1 MAFWSDGKAK
11 EPKRGF
17 RWILIMDGIE
27 TYTVKKVSKPSFS
40 ITESTHQYINHTYYY
55 PGRVEWQTI
64 SLTLVDPVNPDAAQS
79 LVEIIRDSG
88 YAPAAT
94 EEDYKTMS
102 KSKSTGV
109 LGEPI
114 IRQIDSDG
122 AMIEEWTLK
131 NAWIKDVKFGDLDYS
146 SDDLTE
152 IEVEIR
158 YDSASIATANAGAK
172 GSSRNWV

>member
-17 RWILIMDGIE
+17 RFFNDTATTEI
-27 TYTVKKVSKPSFS
+27 YTVKKVSKPSFS